1 MNLLIRN
8 PDVDS
13 RSWYE
18 GGQTNLYSTGRLRAA
33 VGKQLDPMVHEMP
46 VPGIPCL
53 CQTEKL
59 LLHWKLLPKHQE
71 YGAQSGRHE
80 LQLEV

>member
-13 RSWYE
+13 RSQCE
-18 GGQTNLYSTGRLRAA
+18 GGQTTLYIMGRLRVA

-53 CQTEKL
+53 CQTET
-59 LLHWKLLPKHQE
+59 LLHWELLPKHQE

-80 LQLEV
+80 LQFEV